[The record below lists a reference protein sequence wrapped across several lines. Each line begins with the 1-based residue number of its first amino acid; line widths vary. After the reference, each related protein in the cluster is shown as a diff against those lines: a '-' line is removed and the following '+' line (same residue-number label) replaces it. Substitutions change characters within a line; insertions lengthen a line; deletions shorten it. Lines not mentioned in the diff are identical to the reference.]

1 MKKFIISI
9 LFLIPSILL
18 SQDTFSIIAVDPETG
33 EVGAAGA
40 TCLFGESN
48 GLIDIISSII
58 PGKGGVI
65 SQAYVCVPN
74 INMTNA
80 TTLMELGYSPAQI
93 ITWLNNNDSCNAGN
107 YQYRQYGIIDFDE
120 SGNVRTAGYTGNL
133 ADDYKED
140 RQGATYSI
148 QGNILLNQS
157 VIDNMEYNFLNTEGS
172 LAEKLMA
179 AMQGANFPG
188 ADERCLLTHDKF
200 YYDKLLNL
208 SLSKKEARAI
218 GFPLSNELINREKK
232 IVQGT
237 IECTNYSLDHG
248 ISMNIAGGTHHAF
261 TDRAEAFCMLNDQ
274 AIAANYLLNNDLAK
288 KIMIIDLDVHQGNGT
303 AQIFQE
309 NKQVFTVSFHGKK
322 NYPFKKEKSDY
333 DYGFKDYTTDKEYLD
348 IVKYEVKKLVDN
360 FMPDF
365 IFYLSGVDII
375 ENDKLG
381 RLSVSIQGCK
391 QRDKFILSLCKEY
404 EIPVQVSMGGGYST
418 KLNEIIEAHANT
430 FRLAQNI
437 FF

>member
-9 LFLIPSILL
+9 LFLIPSISF

-48 GLIDIISSII
+48 GLINIISSII

-188 ADERCLLTHDKF
+188 ADERCLDEGTSSATAFLVV
-200 YYDKLLNL
+200 YDSDDNPNQPSLEFNIVSQPPGIEPIDLLQEMFDENL
-208 SLSKKEARAI
+208 SVENSTVEELSL
-218 GFPLSNELINREKK
+218 FPNPSDGIINIRSDKNYQLEIYSVEGK
-232 IVQGT
+232 I
-237 IECTNYSLDHG
+237 I
-248 ISMNIAGGTHHAF
+248 
-261 TDRAEAFCMLNDQ
+261 LNDFGNQ
-274 AIAANYLLNNDLAK
+274 
-288 KIMIIDLDVHQGNGT
+288 IDISGIQNGT
-303 AQIFQE
+303 YFLKIRQE
-309 NKQVFTVSFHGKK
+309 NTNNSASFKILKK
-322 NYPFKKEKSDY
+322 D
-333 DYGFKDYTTDKEYLD
+333 
-348 IVKYEVKKLVDN
+348 
-360 FMPDF
+360 
-365 IFYLSGVDII
+365 
-375 ENDKLG
+375 
-381 RLSVSIQGCK
+381 
-391 QRDKFILSLCKEY
+391 
-404 EIPVQVSMGGGYST
+404 
-418 KLNEIIEAHANT
+418 
-430 FRLAQNI
+430 
-437 FF
+437 

>member
-9 LFLIPSILL
+9 LFLIPSISF

-48 GLIDIISSII
+48 GLINIISSII

-188 ADERCLLTHDKF
+188 ADERCLDEGTSSATAFLVV
-200 YYDKLLNL
+200 YDSDDSPNQPSLEFNIVSQPPGIEPIDLLQEMFDENL
-208 SLSKKEARAI
+208 SIENSIIEELSLFPNPTDGIITI
-218 GFPLSNELINREKK
+218 GSDKNYQLEIYSVDGK
-232 IVQGT
+232 I
-237 IECTNYSLDHG
+237 I
-248 ISMNIAGGTHHAF
+248 
-261 TDRAEAFCMLNDQ
+261 LNDFGKQ
-274 AIAANYLLNNDLAK
+274 
-288 KIMIIDLDVHQGNGT
+288 ID
-303 AQIFQE
+303 I
-309 NKQVFTVSFHGKK
+309 
-322 NYPFKKEKSDY
+322 
-333 DYGFKDYTTDKEYLD
+333 
-348 IVKYEVKKLVDN
+348 
-360 FMPDF
+360 
-365 IFYLSGVDII
+365 SGVQKGTYFLKITQ
-375 ENDKLG
+375 EKTNNSASFK
-381 RLSVSIQGCK
+381 
-391 QRDKFILSLCKEY
+391 ILK
-404 EIPVQVSMGGGYST
+404 
-418 KLNEIIEAHANT
+418 KD
-430 FRLAQNI
+430 
-437 FF
+437 

>member
-9 LFLIPSILL
+9 LFLIPSISF

-48 GLIDIISSII
+48 GLINIISSII

-188 ADERCLLTHDKF
+188 ADERCLDEGTSSATAFLVV
-200 YYDKLLNL
+200 YDSDDSPNQPSLEFNIVSQPPGIEPIDLLQEMFDENL
-208 SLSKKEARAI
+208 SVENSTVEELSL
-218 GFPLSNELINREKK
+218 FPNPSDGIINIRSDK
-232 IVQGT
+232 
-237 IECTNYSLDHG
+237 NYQLEIYSVEG
-248 ISMNIAGGTHHAF
+248 KVI
-261 TDRAEAFCMLNDQ
+261 LNDFGNQ
-274 AIAANYLLNNDLAK
+274 
-288 KIMIIDLDVHQGNGT
+288 IDISGIQNGT
-303 AQIFQE
+303 YFLKIRQE
-309 NKQVFTVSFHGKK
+309 NTNNSASFKILKK
-322 NYPFKKEKSDY
+322 D
-333 DYGFKDYTTDKEYLD
+333 
-348 IVKYEVKKLVDN
+348 
-360 FMPDF
+360 
-365 IFYLSGVDII
+365 
-375 ENDKLG
+375 
-381 RLSVSIQGCK
+381 
-391 QRDKFILSLCKEY
+391 
-404 EIPVQVSMGGGYST
+404 
-418 KLNEIIEAHANT
+418 
-430 FRLAQNI
+430 
-437 FF
+437 

>member
-9 LFLIPSILL
+9 LFLIPSISF

-40 TCLFGESN
+40 TCLFGETN
-48 GLIDIISSII
+48 GLINIISSII

-188 ADERCLLTHDKF
+188 ADERCLDEGTSSATAFLVV
-200 YYDKLLNL
+200 YDSDDSPNQPSLEFNIVSQPPGIEPIDLLQEMFDENL
-208 SLSKKEARAI
+208 SIENSTVEELSL
-218 GFPLSNELINREKK
+218 FPNPSDGIINIRSDKNYQLEIFSVEGK
-232 IVQGT
+232 I
-237 IECTNYSLDHG
+237 I
-248 ISMNIAGGTHHAF
+248 
-261 TDRAEAFCMLNDQ
+261 LNDFGNQ
-274 AIAANYLLNNDLAK
+274 
-288 KIMIIDLDVHQGNGT
+288 IDISGIQNGT
-303 AQIFQE
+303 YFLKIRQE
-309 NKQVFTVSFHGKK
+309 NTNNSASFKILKK
-322 NYPFKKEKSDY
+322 D
-333 DYGFKDYTTDKEYLD
+333 
-348 IVKYEVKKLVDN
+348 
-360 FMPDF
+360 
-365 IFYLSGVDII
+365 
-375 ENDKLG
+375 
-381 RLSVSIQGCK
+381 
-391 QRDKFILSLCKEY
+391 
-404 EIPVQVSMGGGYST
+404 
-418 KLNEIIEAHANT
+418 
-430 FRLAQNI
+430 
-437 FF
+437 

>member
-9 LFLIPSILL
+9 LFLIPSISF

-107 YQYRQYGIIDFDE
+107 YQYRQYGIIDFDD

-188 ADERCLLTHDKF
+188 ADSRCLDEGTSSATAFLIVYGPD
-200 YYDKLLNL
+200 DNPNQPSLELNIPSQPPGIEPIDLLQEMFDENLRVENSFIEEL
-208 SLSKKEARAI
+208 SLFPNPTNGIITI
-218 GFPLSNELINREKK
+218 GSDK
-232 IVQGT
+232 
-237 IECTNYSLDHG
+237 
-248 ISMNIAGGTHHAF
+248 
-261 TDRAEAFCMLNDQ
+261 
-274 AIAANYLLNNDLAK
+274 NYLLELYSVEAKIILNDFGNQIDISDIQNGVYFL
-288 KIMIIDLDVHQGNGT
+288 KII
-303 AQIFQE
+303 QE
-309 NKQVFTVSFHGKK
+309 NTNNSASFKILK
-322 NYPFKKEKSDY
+322 ND
-333 DYGFKDYTTDKEYLD
+333 
-348 IVKYEVKKLVDN
+348 
-360 FMPDF
+360 
-365 IFYLSGVDII
+365 
-375 ENDKLG
+375 
-381 RLSVSIQGCK
+381 
-391 QRDKFILSLCKEY
+391 
-404 EIPVQVSMGGGYST
+404 
-418 KLNEIIEAHANT
+418 
-430 FRLAQNI
+430 
-437 FF
+437 

>member
-9 LFLIPSILL
+9 LFLIPSISF

-48 GLIDIISSII
+48 GLINIISSII

-107 YQYRQYGIIDFDE
+107 YQYRQYGIVDFDE
-120 SGNVRTAGYTGNL
+120 SGNIRTAGYTGNL

-140 RQGATYSI
+140 RQGDTYSI

-172 LAEKLMA
+172 LAEKLMS

-188 ADERCLLTHDKF
+188 ADFRCLDEGTSSATAFLVVYSPDDLPNQPSLALNIGSQPPGVEPI
-200 YYDKLLNL
+200 YLLQEMFDENL
-208 SLSKKEARAI
+208 SIENSIIEELSLFPNPTNGIITI
-218 GFPLSNELINREKK
+218 GSDKNYQLEIYSVDGK
-232 IVQGT
+232 I
-237 IECTNYSLDHG
+237 I
-248 ISMNIAGGTHHAF
+248 
-261 TDRAEAFCMLNDQ
+261 
-274 AIAANYLLNNDLAK
+274 LNNFGKQIDISGVQKGTYFL
-288 KIMIIDLDVHQGNGT
+288 KIT
-303 AQIFQE
+303 QE
-309 NKQVFTVSFHGKK
+309 NTNNLASFKILKK
-322 NYPFKKEKSDY
+322 D
-333 DYGFKDYTTDKEYLD
+333 
-348 IVKYEVKKLVDN
+348 
-360 FMPDF
+360 
-365 IFYLSGVDII
+365 
-375 ENDKLG
+375 
-381 RLSVSIQGCK
+381 
-391 QRDKFILSLCKEY
+391 
-404 EIPVQVSMGGGYST
+404 
-418 KLNEIIEAHANT
+418 
-430 FRLAQNI
+430 
-437 FF
+437 

>member
-9 LFLIPSILL
+9 LFLIPSISF

-48 GLIDIISSII
+48 GLINIISSII

-188 ADERCLLTHDKF
+188 ADERCLDEGTSSATAFLVV
-200 YYDKLLNL
+200 YDSDDNPNQPSLEFNIVSQPPGIEPIDLLQEMFDENL
-208 SLSKKEARAI
+208 SVENSTVEELSL
-218 GFPLSNELINREKK
+218 FPNPSDGIINIRSDK
-232 IVQGT
+232 
-237 IECTNYSLDHG
+237 NYQLEIYSVEG
-248 ISMNIAGGTHHAF
+248 KVI
-261 TDRAEAFCMLNDQ
+261 LNDFGNQ
-274 AIAANYLLNNDLAK
+274 
-288 KIMIIDLDVHQGNGT
+288 IDISGIQNGT
-303 AQIFQE
+303 YFLKIRQE
-309 NKQVFTVSFHGKK
+309 NTNNSASFKILKK
-322 NYPFKKEKSDY
+322 D
-333 DYGFKDYTTDKEYLD
+333 
-348 IVKYEVKKLVDN
+348 
-360 FMPDF
+360 
-365 IFYLSGVDII
+365 
-375 ENDKLG
+375 
-381 RLSVSIQGCK
+381 
-391 QRDKFILSLCKEY
+391 
-404 EIPVQVSMGGGYST
+404 
-418 KLNEIIEAHANT
+418 
-430 FRLAQNI
+430 
-437 FF
+437 

>member
-9 LFLIPSILL
+9 LFLIPSISF

-48 GLIDIISSII
+48 GLINIISSII

-107 YQYRQYGIIDFDE
+107 YQYRQYGIVDFDE
-120 SGNVRTAGYTGNL
+120 SGNIRTAGFTGNL

-157 VIDNMEYNFLNTEGS
+157 VIDNMEYNFINTEGS
-172 LAEKLMA
+172 LAVKLMA

-188 ADERCLLTHDKF
+188 ADSRCLDEGTSSATAFLVV
-200 YYDKLLNL
+200 YDPEDLPNQPSVELNISSQPPGVEPIDLLQEMFDENL
-208 SLSKKEARAI
+208 SVENLSFEGMSLFPNPTDGIIRI
-218 GFPLSNELINREKK
+218 GSDKNYQLEIYSVEGK
-232 IVQGT
+232 I
-237 IECTNYSLDHG
+237 I
-248 ISMNIAGGTHHAF
+248 
-261 TDRAEAFCMLNDQ
+261 LNDFGNQ
-274 AIAANYLLNNDLAK
+274 
-288 KIMIIDLDVHQGNGT
+288 IDISGIKNGT
-303 AQIFQE
+303 YFLKLTQE
-309 NKQVFTVSFHGKK
+309 NTNNSASFKILKK
-322 NYPFKKEKSDY
+322 D
-333 DYGFKDYTTDKEYLD
+333 
-348 IVKYEVKKLVDN
+348 
-360 FMPDF
+360 
-365 IFYLSGVDII
+365 
-375 ENDKLG
+375 
-381 RLSVSIQGCK
+381 
-391 QRDKFILSLCKEY
+391 
-404 EIPVQVSMGGGYST
+404 
-418 KLNEIIEAHANT
+418 
-430 FRLAQNI
+430 
-437 FF
+437 

>member
-9 LFLIPSILL
+9 LFLIPSISF

-48 GLIDIISSII
+48 GLINIISSII

-157 VIDNMEYNFLNTEGS
+157 VINNMEYNFLNTEGS

-188 ADERCLLTHDKF
+188 ADERCLDEGTSSATAFLVV
-200 YYDKLLNL
+200 YDSDDSPNQPSLEFNIVSQPPGIEPIDLLQEMFDENL
-208 SLSKKEARAI
+208 SIENSIIEELSLFPNPTDGIITI
-218 GFPLSNELINREKK
+218 GSDKNYQLEIYSVDGK
-232 IVQGT
+232 I
-237 IECTNYSLDHG
+237 I
-248 ISMNIAGGTHHAF
+248 
-261 TDRAEAFCMLNDQ
+261 LNDFGKQ
-274 AIAANYLLNNDLAK
+274 
-288 KIMIIDLDVHQGNGT
+288 ID
-303 AQIFQE
+303 I
-309 NKQVFTVSFHGKK
+309 
-322 NYPFKKEKSDY
+322 
-333 DYGFKDYTTDKEYLD
+333 
-348 IVKYEVKKLVDN
+348 
-360 FMPDF
+360 
-365 IFYLSGVDII
+365 SGVQKGTYFLKITQ
-375 ENDKLG
+375 EKTNNSASFK
-381 RLSVSIQGCK
+381 
-391 QRDKFILSLCKEY
+391 ILK
-404 EIPVQVSMGGGYST
+404 
-418 KLNEIIEAHANT
+418 KD
-430 FRLAQNI
+430 
-437 FF
+437 

>member
-9 LFLIPSILL
+9 LFLIPSISF

-48 GLIDIISSII
+48 GLINIISSII

-107 YQYRQYGIIDFDE
+107 YQYRQYGIVDFDE
-120 SGNVRTAGYTGNL
+120 SGNIRTAGFTGNL

-157 VIDNMEYNFLNTEGS
+157 VIDNMEYNFINTEGS
-172 LAEKLMA
+172 LAVKLMA

-188 ADERCLLTHDKF
+188 ADSRCLDEGTSSATAFLVV
-200 YYDKLLNL
+200 YDPEDLPNQPSVELNIASQPPGVEPIDLLQEMFDENL
-208 SLSKKEARAI
+208 SVENLSFEGLSLFPNPTDGIITI
-218 GFPLSNELINREKK
+218 GSEKNYQLEIYSVEGK
-232 IVQGT
+232 IV
-237 IECTNYSLDHG
+237 
-248 ISMNIAGGTHHAF
+248 
-261 TDRAEAFCMLNDQ
+261 LNDFGNQ
-274 AIAANYLLNNDLAK
+274 
-288 KIMIIDLDVHQGNGT
+288 IDISGIKNGT
-303 AQIFQE
+303 YFLKLTQE
-309 NKQVFTVSFHGKK
+309 NTNNSASFKILKK
-322 NYPFKKEKSDY
+322 D
-333 DYGFKDYTTDKEYLD
+333 
-348 IVKYEVKKLVDN
+348 
-360 FMPDF
+360 
-365 IFYLSGVDII
+365 
-375 ENDKLG
+375 
-381 RLSVSIQGCK
+381 
-391 QRDKFILSLCKEY
+391 
-404 EIPVQVSMGGGYST
+404 
-418 KLNEIIEAHANT
+418 
-430 FRLAQNI
+430 
-437 FF
+437 